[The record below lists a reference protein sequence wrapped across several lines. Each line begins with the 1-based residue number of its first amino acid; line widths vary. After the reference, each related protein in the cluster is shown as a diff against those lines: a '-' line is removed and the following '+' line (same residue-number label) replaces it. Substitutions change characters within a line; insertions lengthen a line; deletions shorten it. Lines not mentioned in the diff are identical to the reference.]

1 METDHSVHLISTFP
15 CNPPSGLASF
25 HILPV
30 AFSRM
35 AGSQA
40 RNTIGT
46 SRKPG
51 LVGQLRRQLRLLR
64 YYFGPPSV
72 ALYHARYRALVVG
85 IQPDLVHALR
95 IPFEGMLATA
105 TPERIPL
112 VVSTWGNDL
121 TLHACGSFLMGRLT
135 RATLQRANGLIS
147 DTRRDIRLGYE
158 WGFIE
163 GRPTLIVPGSGGIRL
178 DGIEPGSTFETLP
191 EELPDVPL
199 IVNPRGQRPGSLRQ
213 DTFFRAIP
221 MVVDQIPQAL
231 FICPSLQGD
240 IEAEHLVD
248 ALGIRSKTR
257 LWPRLSQAQ
266 LWMLFKKSQ
275 IFLSPSIH
283 DGTPNSLLEAMAC
296 GCFPVVGNTESMKEW
311 VQPGINGLLV
321 DATDAYSMADA
332 IVRGINQPAL
342 RKEAAKFNASL
353 IAERAAYEPNMARV
367 NEYYRCVVSKW

>member
-1 METDHSVHLISTFP
+1 
-15 CNPPSGLASF
+15 
-25 HILPV
+25 
-30 AFSRM
+30 
-35 AGSQA
+35 
-40 RNTIGT
+40 
-46 SRKPG
+46 
-51 LVGQLRRQLRLLR
+51 
-64 YYFGPPSV
+64 
-72 ALYHARYRALVVG
+72 
-85 IQPDLVHALR
+85 
-95 IPFEGMLATA
+95 
-105 TPERIPL
+105 
-112 VVSTWGNDL
+112 
-121 TLHACGSFLMGRLT
+121 
-135 RATLQRANGLIS
+135 
-147 DTRRDIRLGYE
+147 
-158 WGFIE
+158 
-163 GRPTLIVPGSGGIRL
+163 
-178 DGIEPGSTFETLP
+178 
-191 EELPDVPL
+191 
-199 IVNPRGQRPGSLRQ
+199 LRQ